1 MECSDVQRAVA
12 TDFLGRA
19 PVVCPTEVP
28 ITFADST
35 GALGGDGKGPL
46 LVSLHSPSRVL
57 PAASWR

>member
-1 MECSDVQRAVA
+1 MQRAVA